1 MGKDGRYFTIDLK
14 PMISFLQLASSSPMT
29 HLRNVAILPLILIA
43 LQLSSCKSSEPGD
56 HARVMLGADYPRTQ
70 QLRVLLLPVRV
81 DGRFDMTEDL
91 AVTDEFGQR
100 LMEMGYRVIDFGQA
114 KMRSKELG
122 LVVTNTSSD
131 ADMMR
136 VAREL
141 GVDAV
146 AKGRVTVAYQPGR
159 SESGTKVEKLTRT
172 EIRNGTHRKD
182 TVIVREEVPT
192 NYSYSSEGSYYPASQ
207 SLTLIAV
214 PSGELWLSASVA
226 NSSDYNMTEELAAG
240 IRRAVR

>member
-1 MGKDGRYFTIDLK
+1 
-14 PMISFLQLASSSPMT
+14 MISILQTASI
-29 HLRNVAILPLILIA
+29 RRIAILPLLLLA
-43 LQLSSCKSSEPGD
+43 TQLTSCKSSAPGD
-56 HARVMLGADYPRTQ
+56 YARVTLGADYPRAQ

-81 DGRFDMTEDL
+81 DGRFDITEDL
-91 AVTDEFGQR
+91 AVTDQFGQR

-114 KMRSKELG
+114 KLRAKELG
-122 LVVTNTSSD
+122 LIVTNTSSD

-182 TVIVREEVPT
+182 TVIIREEVPT
-192 NYSYSSEGSYYPASQ
+192 NYSYSSEGTYYPASQ
-207 SLTLIAV
+207 SLTLVAV
-214 PSGELWLSASVA
+214 PSGELWLSASVER
-226 NSSDYNMTEELAAG
+226 SSDYDMTEELAAG